1 MHRLISLLTAASSS
15 VRLSLEKSTGLPS
28 VGVYGP
34 VTVVEQNVLPPG
46 FCVVLATSGPNST
59 SNAVGVRELVGY
71 EGLRQIP
78 GNQQRYPLQESFYTR
93 GFGTG
98 VRFRSAAVVFQ
109 ITDEDEYEPPDV
121 PFIPK

>member
-1 MHRLISLLTAASSS
+1 MTI
-15 VRLSLEKSTGLPS
+15 
-28 VGVYGP
+28 
-34 VTVVEQNVLPPG
+34 VEQNVLPLG
-46 FCVVLATSGPNST
+46 FFVVLSTVGPNSA
-59 SNAVGVRELVGY
+59 SNAVGVRELPGY

-109 ITDEDEYEPPDV
+109 ITDEDEYEAPDV

>member
-1 MHRLISLLTAASSS
+1 MVATQQYRAKIAVEEADRKTAVAQRDSGDALC
-15 VRLSLEKSTGLPS
+15 RRAQRPPG
-28 VGVYGP
+28 GP
-34 VTVVEQNVLPPG
+34 VSDRRSYAPR
-46 FCVVLATSGPNST
+46 F
-59 SNAVGVRELVGY
+59 GVRELRGY